1 MIEWIKVKETTI
13 TSLIIWEKH
22 YEPYQVIIFRK
33 NHPDRIDLIYYI
45 QLDNLIIARQ
55 VFLNDFR
62 TESEEEKL
70 FQIARTGLI
79 LIEKMLDNTQESS
92 DGDSASSNEELEKI
106 LKEAFLS
113 SYAISLMREKHPE
126 HGFYSLSP
134 NFKKIEKM
142 LTNQPY
148 HLLQFLI
155 NIIKR

>member
-1 MIEWIKVKETTI
+1 MIEWIKVKETNI

-33 NHPDRIDLIYYI
+33 NHLDRTDLIYYI
-45 QLDNLIIARQ
+45 QLDNAIIARQ
-55 VFLNDFR
+55 ISLNDFR
-62 TESEEEKL
+62 TETEEEKL
-70 FQIARTGLI
+70 FQIARIGLI
-79 LIEKMLDNTQESS
+79 LVEKMLDNSEESS
-92 DGDSASSNEELEKI
+92 HGDSASPNEELEKI

-113 SYAISLMREKHPE
+113 SYAIALMREKNPE
-126 HGFYSLSP
+126 FGFYSLSP

-155 NIIKR
+155 NIIKK